1 MRHPAYMQFDC
12 REDEEEYAERYAKWK
27 AAKDEDEIGRYED
40 EKVGRWYDNQ
50 SFYQS
55 LAVQG
60 LNKGSKPKP
69 KGKTLFNN
77 LSQKRTAC
85 RR

>member
-27 AAKDEDEIGRYED
+27 AAKDEDEIDRYED
-40 EKVGRWYDNQ
+40 EKAGRWYDNQ

-55 LAVQG
+55 LITK
-60 LNKGSKPKP
+60 KGAKKN
-69 KGKTLFNN
+69 GKVNFNN
-77 LSQKRTAC
+77 E
-85 RR
+85 